1 MIEIFSIQLPQLE
14 FKFCS
19 LLPPEL
25 ILVYVTYLFPPAL
38 MGDELYTQQV
48 FLYSHLSPIDIFM
61 VEFWVVSLESL
72 SSV

>member
-1 MIEIFSIQLPQLE
+1 MIEMFSIQLPQIE

-48 FLYSHLSPIDIFM
+48 FFYTVIYRLSIYS
-61 VEFWVVSLESL
+61 W
-72 SSV
+72 